1 MVQCF
6 QTLEVTPQPAGCL
19 VEWRS
24 RAPGGG
30 YFEAVKSA
38 VVIQK

>member
-1 MVQCF
+1 MIQCF
-6 QTLEVTPQPAGCL
+6 QTLAVTPQPAGCHA
-19 VEWRS
+19 EWRS

-30 YFEAVKSA
+30 YVEAVKSA